1 MSTSG
6 SFNPFPWI
14 SDTFTN
20 EVMLNLVAENTEGIT
35 LNRETQTISIETP
48 LSYSIQDI
56 QTTLSTYELKKSLY
70 LDPYGADNTLEQP
83 KALQDTIIW
92 LDSQIQM
99 LNNII
104 NP

>member
-14 SDTFTN
+14 SYTFTN
-20 EVMLNLVAENTEGIT
+20 EVMLHLVAENTEGIT
-35 LNRETQTISIETP
+35 LNKETQTISIETP

-56 QTTLSTYELKKSLY
+56 QTTLNTYELKRSQY
-70 LDPYGADNTLEQP
+70 LDPYEADNTLVQP
-83 KALQDTIIW
+83 EALQDTIIW

-104 NP
+104 NS